1 MQKLESIA
9 ERIRRDFDAR
19 TAARDKALATA
30 RQLTR
35 ACSLAIRAAHRLETD
50 TSTRL
55 SAGTSTRLSA
65 GTSTRLSAGTSTRL
79 SAGTSTRLSAGT
91 STRLSAGTSTRLS
104 AGEMAGQLSEA
115 RSLADALRAELQGYP
130 DLFHAGYTQDAL
142 KEFVEANATCA
153 LIQNQSLPTPEELGV
168 GGATYL
174 NGLAEVVGE
183 LRRRTLDI
191 LRHGY
196 SQEAER
202 LLGLMDDIYG
212 VLVSMDYPD
221 AITSGLRRQTDVA
234 RSIIEKTRGDITF
247 SLRGEH
253 LEQAIGKLIVQ
264 LNGEQA
270 RVGKEAGAFVAQG
283 EDD

>member
-9 ERIRRDFDAR
+9 EQIRRDFDAR
-19 TAARDKALATA
+19 SAARDKALAAA

-35 ACSLAIRAAHRLETD
+35 ACSLAIRAAHRVESD
-50 TSTRL
+50 T
-55 SAGTSTRLSA
+55 
-65 GTSTRLSAGTSTRL
+65 
-79 SAGTSTRLSAGT
+79 
-91 STRLSAGTSTRLS
+91 
-104 AGEMAGQLSEA
+104 MAGQLSEA
-115 RSLADALRAELQGYP
+115 RSLADALRSELRDHP

-142 KEFVEANATCA
+142 KEFVEASATCA

-253 LEQAIGKLIVQ
+253 LEQAIGRLIGQ
-264 LNGEQA
+264 LNSDQPEVQ
-270 RVGKEAGAFVAQG
+270 KEAGTFIVR
-283 EDD
+283 EDE